1 MLEAELG
8 QLPLVVEDLGTID
21 QETRDLQIELGFPG
35 MRVLQFAFGSGP
47 ENEHLSQNHPEIAIA
62 YSSTHDSDTVLG
74 WWHTLST
81 EMKSEVWQSIVSEHE
96 PLHHQLIDVAL
107 QSDAIWGIAPLQDWL
122 GLGSEARFNTPGT
135 STGNWGWRVTS
146 EQLAHLNPRTVRGR
160 LQFSN
165 RLPFR
170 FQTQTHNQGVAK

>member
-1 MLEAELG
+1 
-8 QLPLVVEDLGTID
+8 
-21 QETRDLQIELGFPG
+21 
-35 MRVLQFAFGSGP
+35 
-47 ENEHLSQNHPEIAIA
+47 
-62 YSSTHDSDTVLG
+62 LG
-74 WWHTLST
+74 WWQTLST
-81 EMKSEVWQSIVSEHE
+81 ELQSEVWQSIVSEHE

-135 STGNWGWRVTS
+135 SIGNWGWRLTN
-146 EQLAHLNPRTVRGR
+146 EQLAHLNPRIVRDR